1 MPEPQWSNAQIP
13 KGFPRDWLKTHDSYT
28 APMPEVHKIHVLSS
42 YSDDIDGLK
51 SSKTEDPIELPV
63 LSPNGPVNE
72 KYKVALSTFLHEEFQ
87 TNYMIKDDPLHYERR
102 YVVWLGIDL
111 DRFGLID
118 TPASFF
124 RVLEMS
130 LLSEHII
137 IQEGTPPV
145 GLSMPK
151 RALWMVMHGYFGNW
165 YEPEGKKWAV
175 LAAKRRTRLLKKLW
189 ERGDIR
195 LVDEKPLLSEY
206 QVRRVASTTRSE
218 VETYREFLRYQHF
231 NMGKEMIFP
240 ELWEEEE
247 EDKYLIIASVAA

>member
-13 KGFPRDWLKTHDSYT
+13 KGFPRDWLKTHDGYT
-28 APMPEVHKIHVLSS
+28 APMPEVHKIHLLSS
-42 YSDDIDGLK
+42 NSDDTDGLK

-63 LSPNGPVNE
+63 LSPNDPVNE
-72 KYKVALSTFLHEEFQ
+72 MYKVALSTFLHEEFQ

-102 YVVWLGIDL
+102 YVVWPGIDL
-111 DRFGLID
+111 NRFRLID

-130 LLSEHII
+130 LLSEHI
-137 IQEGTPPV
+137 
-145 GLSMPK
+145 
-151 RALWMVMHGYFGNW
+151 

-175 LAAKRRTRLLKKLW
+175 LTAKRRTRLLKNLW

-231 NMGKEMIFP
+231 NMGKGMIFP

-247 EDKYLIIASVAA
+247 EGWYWEEKKNHLHGCILA